1 MIRKSIIVM
10 LLGFSV
16 LAMSMPV
23 VAQQRAAVDY
33 VVTSTTSGKGV
44 LVIENNTESVCR
56 FTIYSITGQ
65 VVRVLVVKPGNEC
78 VELQKGFYIVKSE
91 YGSQKVVVR

>member
-16 LAMSMPV
+16 LAMSVPV
-23 VAQQRAAVDY
+23 VPQQRAAGDY
-33 VVTSTTSGKGV
+33 VVTSATSGKGV
-44 LVIENNTESVCR
+44 LAMESDPGAVCR
-56 FTIYSITGQ
+56 RTMYSITGQ
-65 VVRVLVVKPGNEC
+65 VVRVLVVKPGNER